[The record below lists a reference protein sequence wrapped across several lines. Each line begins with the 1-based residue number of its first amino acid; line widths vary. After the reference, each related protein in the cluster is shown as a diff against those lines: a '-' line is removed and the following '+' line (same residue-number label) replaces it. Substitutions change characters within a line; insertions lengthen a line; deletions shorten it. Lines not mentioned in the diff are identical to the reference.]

1 MVYVYI
7 YIGIIR
13 LLSGCAVPKGFFCNE
28 FEKLPGKD
36 EEFVVG
42 LPEAQ
47 KYSESWP
54 WMSS

>member
-1 MVYVYI
+1 MYI
-7 YIGIIR
+7 YIRIIR
-13 LLSGCAVPKGFFCNE
+13 LLSGGAVLKGFFCNQ
-28 FEKLPGKD
+28 FEKLLGKD